1 MPPVGRSN
9 FPATLD
15 YEMIIY
21 RNLNAIQPLPNAV
34 VTSGTFD
41 GVHRGHQT
49 ILARLTEVAKAS
61 GGESVLITYWP
72 HPRTVVSNDS
82 QNLKLLTTLDEKIA
96 LLDQAGVEHLVIIP
110 FTRSFSQLT
119 SEEYIRQILMDK
131 IGTQKLV
138 IGYDHRFGR
147 DREGGF
153 EYIKQ
158 HQSEYGFEVEEIPR
172 QDVEAVGVSSSKI
185 RAALNEG
192 DVAIASRF
200 LGRPYSLT
208 GTIVKGRQLGR
219 TIGFPTANMQVDDVA
234 KLVPANGV
242 YAVDVEYAGQT
253 LGGMLN
259 IGFRPTVAGTDQS
272 IETYI
277 FDFDKDIYGE
287 HMTLRFRA
295 FLRPEQKFDGLPA
308 LVAQLKKD
316 EEAAREKLNSQ
327 SIF

>member
-1 MPPVGRSN
+1 MIVHRG
-9 FPATLD
+9 LD
-15 YEMIIY
+15 D
-21 RNLNAIQPLPNAV
+21 LQPLPYAV

-49 ILARLTEVAKAS
+49 ILTRLTEVARQHQ
-61 GGESVLITYWP
+61 GQSVLITYWP

-82 QNLKLLTTLDEKIA
+82 QDLKLLSTLDEKVE
-96 LLDQAGVEHLVIIP
+96 LLEQAGVDHLVVIP

-119 SEEYIRQILMDK
+119 SEEYIRQILIDR

-153 EYIKQ
+153 DYIRA
-158 HQSEYGFEVEEIPR
+158 HQAEYGFEVEEIPR
-172 QDVEAVGVSSSKI
+172 QDVEAVGVSSSRI
-185 RAALNEG
+185 RAALHEG
-192 DVAIASRF
+192 NVTTANRF
-200 LGRPYSLT
+200 LGRLYSVT
-208 GTIVKGRQLGR
+208 GTIVKGQQLGR
-219 TIGFPTANMQVDDVA
+219 TIGFPTANMQVDDPV
-234 KLVPANGV
+234 KLIPANGV
-242 YAVDVEYAGQT
+242 YAVAVQYGGHT

-259 IGFRPTVAGTDQS
+259 IGMRPTVGGTHQT

-287 HMTLRFRA
+287 HMTLQFRE

-308 LVAQLKKD
+308 LIAQLKRD
-316 EEAAREKLNSQ
+316 ELAARAVLAAPQNP
-327 SIF
+327 

>member
-1 MPPVGRSN
+1 
-9 FPATLD
+9 
-15 YEMIIY
+15 MIIY
-21 RNLNAIQPLPNAV
+21 RGLDDIQPLPNAV

-49 ILARLTEVAKAS
+49 ILARLTEVAQAS

-82 QNLKLLTTLDEKIA
+82 QNLKLLTTLDEKIE
-96 LLDQAGVEHLVIIP
+96 LLDQAGVDHLIVIP
-110 FTRSFSQLT
+110 FTRSFSELT
-119 SEEYIRQILMDK
+119 SEEYVRQILIDK
-131 IGTQKLV
+131 IGTKKLV

-153 EYIKQ
+153 DYIQ
-158 HQSEYGFEVEEIPR
+158 AHQSEYGFEVEEIPR

-192 DVAIASRF
+192 NVHTANLF

-219 TIGFPTANMQVDDVA
+219 TIGFPTANMQVDDPS
-234 KLVPANGV
+234 KLIPANGV
-242 YAVDVEYAGQT
+242 YAVSVEYAGQT

-259 IGFRPTVAGTDQS
+259 IGFRPTVAGTNQT

-287 HMTLRFRA
+287 HMTLRFTE
-295 FLRPEQKFDGLPA
+295 FLRPEQKFEGLPA
-308 LVAQLKKD
+308 LVAQLKRD
-316 EEAAREKLNSQ
+316 EEAARAILTKDV
-327 SIF
+327 

>member
-1 MPPVGRSN
+1 
-9 FPATLD
+9 
-15 YEMIIY
+15 MIIY
-21 RNLNAIQPLPNAV
+21 RGLDDIQPLPNAV

-82 QNLKLLTTLDEKIA
+82 QNLKLLTTLDEKID
-96 LLDQAGVEHLVIIP
+96 LLDQAGVDHLVVIP

-119 SEEYIRQILMDK
+119 SEEYIRQILLDK
-131 IGTQKLV
+131 IGTRKLV

-153 EYIKQ
+153 EYIRA
-158 HQSEYGFEVEEIPR
+158 HQRAYGFEVEEIPR

-192 DVAIASRF
+192 HVHTANLF
-200 LGRPYSLT
+200 LGRPYNLT

-219 TIGFPTANMQVDDVA
+219 TIGFPTANMQVDDPA
-234 KLVPANGV
+234 KLIPANGV
-242 YAVDVEYAGQT
+242 YAVDVEYGGQT

-259 IGFRPTVAGTDQS
+259 IGFRPTVAGTHQT

-308 LVAQLKKD
+308 LVAQLKND
-316 EEAAREKLNSQ
+316 EESARVVLGNE
-327 SIF
+327 

>member
-1 MPPVGRSN
+1 
-9 FPATLD
+9 
-15 YEMIIY
+15 MIIY
-21 RNLNAIQPLPNAV
+21 RSLNDIQLLTNAV

-49 ILARLTEVAKAS
+49 ILARLTEVAKQS
-61 GGESVLITYWP
+61 DGESVLITYWP
-72 HPRTVVSNDS
+72 HPRTVVANDS
-82 QNLKLLTTLDEKIA
+82 PNLKLLTTLDEKIE
-96 LLDQAGVEHLVIIP
+96 LLDQAGVDHLVVIP

-119 SEEYIRQILMDK
+119 SEEYIQQILIDK
-131 IGTQKLV
+131 IGTKKLV

-153 EYIKQ
+153 EYIRA
-158 HQSEYGFEVEEIPR
+158 HQSEYGFEVEEISR
-172 QDVEAVGVSSSKI
+172 QDVEAVGVSSSRI

-192 DVAIASRF
+192 NVHTAAQL

-208 GTIVKGRQLGR
+208 GTIIKGRQLGR
-219 TIGFPTANMQVDDVA
+219 TIGFPTANMQVDDPM
-234 KLVPANGV
+234 KLIPANGV
-242 YAVDVEYAGQT
+242 YAVDVLYADQT

-259 IGFRPTVAGTDQS
+259 IGFRPTVAGTNQT

-287 HMTLRFRA
+287 HLTLRFRE

-308 LVAQLKKD
+308 LVEQLKRD
-316 EEAAREKLNSQ
+316 EEAARKVLGS
-327 SIF
+327 

>member
-1 MPPVGRSN
+1 
-9 FPATLD
+9 
-15 YEMIIY
+15 MIIY
-21 RNLNAIQPLPNAV
+21 RGLDDIQPLPNAV

-41 GVHRGHQT
+41 GVHLGHQT
-49 ILARLTEVAKAS
+49 ILSRLTEVAKAS

-82 QNLKLLTTLDEKIA
+82 QNLRLLTTLDEKIE
-96 LLDQAGVEHLVIIP
+96 LLDQAGVDHLVVIP
-110 FTRSFSQLT
+110 FTRSFSELT
-119 SEEYIRQILMDK
+119 SEEYIRQILIGK
-131 IGTQKLV
+131 IGTRKLV

-153 EYIKQ
+153 DYIQ
-158 HQSEYGFEVEEIPR
+158 AHQSEYGFEVEEIPR

-192 DVAIASRF
+192 NVQTANRF
-200 LGRPYSLT
+200 LGRLYNLT
-208 GTIVKGRQLGR
+208 GTVVKGRQLGR
-219 TIGFPTANMQVDDVA
+219 TIGFPTANLQVDDPA
-234 KLVPANGV
+234 KLIPANGV

-259 IGFRPTVAGTDQS
+259 IGFRPTVAGTNQT

-287 HMTLRFRA
+287 HITLRFRE
-295 FLRPEQKFDGLPA
+295 FLRPEQKFDGLPG
-308 LVAQLKKD
+308 LVAQLKRD
-316 EEAAREKLNSQ
+316 EESARLILNR
-327 SIF
+327 

>member
-1 MPPVGRSN
+1 
-9 FPATLD
+9 
-15 YEMIIY
+15 MIIHTG
-21 RNLNAIQPLPNAV
+21 LDDIQPIVNAV

-49 ILARLTEVAKAS
+49 ILSRLTEVAKTI

-82 QNLKLLTTLDEKIA
+82 LNLKLLTTLDEKIE
-96 LLDQAGVEHLVIIP
+96 LLDQADVDHLVVIP

-119 SEEYIRQILMDK
+119 SEEYIRQILIEK
-131 IGTQKLV
+131 IGTKKLV

-153 EYIKQ
+153 DYIQ
-158 HQSEYGFEVEEIPR
+158 AHQREYGFEVEEIPR
-172 QDVEAVGVSSSKI
+172 QDIEAVGVSSSKI

-192 DVAIASRF
+192 NIQSANQF

-219 TIGFPTANMQVDDVA
+219 TIGFPTANMQVDDPV
-234 KLVPANGV
+234 KLIPANGV
-242 YAVDVEYAGQT
+242 YAVEVLYAGQT

-259 IGFRPTVAGTDQS
+259 IGFRPTVAGTNQT

-287 HMTLRFRA
+287 HLTLKFRE

-308 LVAQLKKD
+308 LVAQLKID
-316 EEAAREKLNSQ
+316 EEAARNVLRLP
-327 SIF
+327 

>member
-1 MPPVGRSN
+1 MIVYRG
-9 FPATLD
+9 LD
-15 YEMIIY
+15 D
-21 RNLNAIQPLPNAV
+21 LQPLANAV

-49 ILARLTEVAKAS
+49 ILTRLTEVAKAS
-61 GGESVLITYWP
+61 NGPSVLITYWP

-82 QNLKLLTTLDEKIA
+82 QDLKLLTTLDEKIE
-96 LLDQAGVEHLVIIP
+96 LIDQAGVDYLVVIP
-110 FTRSFSQLT
+110 FTRSFSQL
-119 SEEYIRQILMDK
+119 SSGEYIRQILIEK
-131 IGTQKLV
+131 IGTRKLV

-153 EYIKQ
+153 DYIQ
-158 HQSEYGFEVEEIPR
+158 AHQSEYGFEVEEIPR

-192 DVAIASRF
+192 NIQTANRF

-219 TIGFPTANMQVDDVA
+219 TIGFPTANMQVDDA
-234 KLVPANGV
+234 NKLIPANGV
-242 YAVDVEYAGQT
+242 YAVEVDYGGQL

-259 IGFRPTVAGTDQS
+259 IGFRPTVAGTNQT

-287 HMTLRFRA
+287 HLTLRFRD

-308 LVAQLKKD
+308 LVAQLKQD
-316 EEAAREKLNSQ
+316 EDAARARLA
-327 SIF
+327 

>member
-1 MPPVGRSN
+1 
-9 FPATLD
+9 
-15 YEMIIY
+15 MIIHTG
-21 RNLNAIQPLPNAV
+21 LDDIQPIVNAV

-49 ILARLTEVAKAS
+49 ILSRLTEVAKTI

-82 QNLKLLTTLDEKIA
+82 LNLKLLTTLDEKIE
-96 LLDQAGVEHLVIIP
+96 LLDQADVDHLVVIP

-119 SEEYIRQILMDK
+119 SEEYIRQILIDK
-131 IGTQKLV
+131 IGTKKLV

-153 EYIKQ
+153 DYIQ
-158 HQSEYGFEVEEIPR
+158 AHQREYGFEVEEIPR
-172 QDVEAVGVSSSKI
+172 QDIEAVGVSSSKI
-185 RAALNEG
+185 RSALNEG
-192 DVAIASRF
+192 NIQSANQF

-219 TIGFPTANMQVDDVA
+219 TIGFPTANMQVDDPV
-234 KLVPANGV
+234 KLIPANGV
-242 YAVDVEYAGQT
+242 YAVEVLYAGQT

-259 IGFRPTVAGTDQS
+259 IGFRPTVAGTHQT

-287 HMTLRFRA
+287 HLTLKFRE

-308 LVAQLKKD
+308 LVAQLKID
-316 EEAAREKLNSQ
+316 EEAARDVLRLP
-327 SIF
+327 

>member
-1 MPPVGRSN
+1 MIVHRG
-9 FPATLD
+9 LD
-15 YEMIIY
+15 D
-21 RNLNAIQPLPNAV
+21 LQPLANAV

-41 GVHRGHQT
+41 GVHLGHQT

-61 GGESVLITYWP
+61 NGQSVLITYWP

-82 QNLKLLTTLDEKIA
+82 QDLKLLTTLDEKID
-96 LLDQAGVEHLVIIP
+96 LLDLAGVDQLVVIP
-110 FTRSFSQLT
+110 FTRSFSQLS
-119 SEEYIRQILMDK
+119 SEEFIRQILIEK
-131 IGTQKLV
+131 IGTKKLV

-153 EYIKQ
+153 DYIQ
-158 HQSEYGFEVEEIPR
+158 AHQSEYGFGVEEIPR

-185 RAALNEG
+185 RAALSEG
-192 DVAIASRF
+192 NVKIANRF

-219 TIGFPTANMQVDDVA
+219 TIGFPTANMQVDDPG
-234 KLVPANGV
+234 KLIPANGV
-242 YAVDVEYAGQT
+242 YAVDVEYGGQT

-259 IGFRPTVAGTDQS
+259 IGFRPTVAGTNQT

-287 HMTLRFRA
+287 HLTLRFRE

-308 LVAQLKKD
+308 LVAQLKQD
-316 EEAAREKLNSQ
+316 EESARTILGQ
-327 SIF
+327 